1 MMEDLSQEHCKNT
14 RITENCNDGD
24 LEAIWDNWHRKWTQD
39 SDEFTKNPFF
49 CNMFKMAYNDI
60 KNKAND
66 NRDLN
71 FLFKGFLMFL
81 ILITAILI
89 LILVPN
95 FLLDTKIAPTDK
107 IAVISVY
114 GLSITAILSV
124 IAKWINIKKFQETW
138 SRNRLTQRRLE
149 IEMIKYIYS
158 IEQYTFGKAE
168 SKRNFISSVLG
179 ILEDNQKML
188 SKYLETKETD
198 IEVMSDAF
206 NPSKKNESK
215 NG

>member
-1 MMEDLSQEHCKNT
+1 M
-14 RITENCNDGD
+14 
-24 LEAIWDNWHRKWTQD
+24 
-39 SDEFTKNPFF
+39 
-49 CNMFKMAYNDI
+49 
-60 KNKAND
+60 
-66 NRDLN
+66 
-71 FLFKGFLMFL
+71 
-81 ILITAILI
+81 
-89 LILVPN
+89 PN